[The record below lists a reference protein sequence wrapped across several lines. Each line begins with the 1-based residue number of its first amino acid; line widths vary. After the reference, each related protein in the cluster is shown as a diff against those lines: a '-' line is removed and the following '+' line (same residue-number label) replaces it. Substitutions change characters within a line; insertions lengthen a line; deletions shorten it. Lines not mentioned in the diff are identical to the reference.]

1 MLLALAWR
9 NLWRNRRRTLLTVFA
24 LATGIFGI
32 VGIRT
37 YRESTFAA
45 MVELITTQLVGH
57 LQIHAAGYQ
66 DDPALDVVIADPV
79 LIEARLKD
87 TVPQARP
94 ERRVL
99 GAGLGG
105 SASGSTGVLVTGVD
119 PRALSS
125 TSLFVVK
132 AGRGL
137 SPEPRREVVLGT
149 DLATQL
155 GVQPGGE
162 LVLVGQSVDGGV
174 ANDRFDVVGLVD
186 AGTDELNNAAVFLH
200 LQDAQAFFG
209 LGSAVHAIVVH
220 LPGGDDDDIASARQL
235 LHGALDLTTVEALS
249 WSEMLPELKGTID
262 TKRKGQRS
270 IDVIVFIIVGL
281 GALNA
286 MTMATLERTREFGV
300 MLAVGERPGRLL
312 GLVLCEALWQAALGL
327 ALGLLFAVVVIAGL
341 GEVDLSGIG
350 GGTDVMGL
358 RMPAVVRLEIEASAV
373 WTATVVALSTM
384 LAGAL
389 LPALRA
395 SRLRPV
401 DAMRGQ

>member
-32 VGIRT
+32 IGIRT

-66 DDPALDVVIADPV
+66 DDPALDVVISDPV
-79 LIEARLKD
+79 TIEARLKD

-105 SASGSTGVLVTGVD
+105 GEGGSTGVLVTGVD

-174 ANDRFDVVGLVD
+174 ANDRFEVVGLVD
-186 AGTDELNNAAVFLH
+186 AGTEELNNAAVFLH
-200 LQDAQAFFG
+200 LQDAQDFFG

-220 LPGGDDDDIASARQL
+220 LPGGDDDDIASAQQL
-235 LHGALDLTTVEALS
+235 LRGALDLTTVEALS

-286 MTMATLERTREFGV
+286 MTMAMLERTREFGV
-300 MLAVGERPGRLL
+300 MLAV
-312 GLVLCEALWQAALGL
+312 EAADPLT
-327 ALGLLFAVVVIAGL
+327 
-341 GEVDLSGIG
+341 S
-350 GGTDVMGL
+350 
-358 RMPAVVRLEIEASAV
+358 S
-373 WTATVVALSTM
+373 
-384 LAGAL
+384 
-389 LPALRA
+389 
-395 SRLRPV
+395 
-401 DAMRGQ
+401 